1 MTMKMSINRRNL
13 RCPGPQLGF
22 ALTDM
27 LFAVGIAGVVIMGA
41 LPLLNRAAD
50 NVGSKAIADDLK
62 AFKSVAEAHFLANRA
77 AYEAA
82 MTDGTG
88 ASVLCKVGVAAD
100 GTGGTVA
107 NDTTLHTC
115 AIDGTMLRFLNAL
128 PSTIQNK
135 NAYGEQWVA
144 IYRQVYNAGVA
155 TGGDEAMFVSAAIT
169 SGGGAVVANNRRFQN
184 ATDAGNSFGG
194 GGGAVP
200 DTDRAVCVAQKSS
213 TTYQACGAGWK
224 VDLSSFISA
233 TQLATFANRLPN

>member
-1 MTMKMSINRRNL
+1 MKMPSISL
-13 RCPGPQLGF
+13 RPGAQSGF

-27 LFAVGIAGVVIMGA
+27 LFAVAIAGLVIMGS
-41 LPLLNRAAD
+41 LPLLNRSSD
-50 NVGSKAIADDLK
+50 NLGSKAIADDLR
-62 AFKSVAEAHFLANRA
+62 AFKAVAEAHFLANRT

-115 AIDGTMLRFLNAL
+115 AIDGSMLRFLNAL
-128 PSTIQNK
+128 PASIQSK
-135 NAYGEQWVA
+135 NIYGEQWVA

-169 SGGGAVVANNRRFQN
+169 SGGGAVAANSRRYQN
-184 ATDAGNSFGG
+184 ATDAGMSMGG

-200 DTDRAVCVAQKSS
+200 DTDRQVCVAQKSS

-224 VDLSSFISA
+224 VSLSDFISA
-233 TQLATFANRLPN
+233 TQLSSFGNRLPN